1 MSLQF
6 IAGPSGCGKSTYAYI
21 KLIDE
26 AVRKPLERFF
36 VIVPEQF
43 TMQAQKEL
51 TAIHPG
57 HTILNIDI
65 LSFNRLAFRVFEE
78 IGENQ
83 APILEDMGKI
93 LILQKLIND
102 NKKDLSILD
111 GLFNKSG
118 AAARVNSQ
126 LSEFMQ
132 YDIDL
137 NSIDI
142 EKSDFPELLKRK
154 LSDLKII
161 SERFLDYLSG
171 KYLTAEEVPVV
182 LSRTIE
188 NSKMLKD
195 ATVIFDGF
203 TGFVPT
209 QYYVVERLLK
219 MCKKVIVI
227 ATADRTAGLRSN
239 SAHSNLFHMT
249 HTMISKLIELAQ
261 KNNVE
266 VLKDI
271 WIDDTNGRFKKNEAL
286 KFLEKNLFRY
296 DYKKY
301 LKKQESIF
309 ITQCRNPEQEAEK
322 AAEIILKLVR
332 TGKYRFRDFA
342 FITGNIDDYADIV
355 KNIFDANDI
364 PVFIDKKN
372 GIMSNPAVE
381 FVRAAIEMASDNLS
395 YKSVFRFLKTGM
407 TSVTGDINLFENY
420 VLAFAIK
427 GKKAYEREWNR
438 TSVTILQE
446 DLPVLNII
454 RTHFIEY
461 IGTFLEDFK
470 KKNATVRQRTVA
482 LYELIEKTQLQ
493 EKCKLLEE
501 NFTDKSELAK
511 AKEFSQIYKIIM
523 DFLNKLVD
531 ILGEEKVSIEL
542 YRKLIETGFQEITV
556 GIIPPNRDRVVAGD
570 IERTR
575 LNNIKVLFFAG
586 LNDGIVPKPVL
597 RQSVLSEPDRRLLS
611 ETNIMLS
618 PDSREE
624 MYRQR
629 LYLYLNMTKPSDILY
644 LSYSATNISGE
655 ALMPSYLIN
664 VIGDMFDCIK
674 TQDMDN
680 EAIMDRLQTV
690 TGREKVL
697 LDGFDKMN
705 EKQPDKCFNEIVSF
719 MGRSLDGRKKI
730 EKLINAALYHRKDTN
745 ISKAAAEM
753 LYGIN
758 TRYSASRLEKYGSCA
773 FRHFL
778 EYGAL
783 LKEREVFEFSPADIG
798 SILHRSIKLFC
809 DKMEKLG
816 IQKTIVNIEEAADE
830 AFETA
835 YSEHENAA
843 YSASRAFDEIRLKK
857 INRITAK
864 CVVEQVR
871 RGEFYPAATEAR
883 FMTEG
888 VAGVIDRIDICIHG
902 DVDYIRIIDYKSS
915 SREPN
920 LNKFYNKIQIQLPL
934 YITAAQELIGARHHK
949 IIEPAGIYYYNMKEP
964 LVDVESM
971 DEDVS
976 NDRKLRQLRLN
987 GISREEPEIL
997 MLMDE
1002 SLKPGAKSDI
1012 INAEFNKRLNE
1023 DGNIAVSARTKTC
1036 SLNGFMTLEKYTK
1049 YMIKTM
1055 RKEIEAG
1062 NTAISP
1068 KIVDGTD
1075 SCTYCPFSSVC
1086 GFDHKIPGFKKKSCD
1101 KLSDEEAIN
1110 KMFKELKKGNIDGN

>member
-6 IAGPSGCGKSTYAYI
+6 IAGPSGCGKSTYAYR

-26 AVRKPLERFF
+26 AVKKPSERFF

-43 TMQAQKEL
+43 TMQTQKEL

-102 NKKDLSILD
+102 NKKDLNILE

-126 LSEFMQ
+126 LSELMQ

-142 EKSDFPELLKRK
+142 ENSGLPELLKRK

-161 SERFLDYLSG
+161 SERFLDYLDG

-188 NSKMLKD
+188 NSTMLKD
-195 ATVIFDGF
+195 ATVVFDGF

-209 QYYVVERLLK
+209 QYYVIEKLLR
-219 MCKKVIVI
+219 MCKNVTVIV
-227 ATADRTAGLRSN
+227 TADRKAGIRSN

-249 HTMISKLIELAQ
+249 HTMTAKLIELAW

-271 WIDDTNGRFKKNEAL
+271 WIDDINGRFGQNEAL

-296 DYKKY
+296 EYKKY
-301 LKKQESIF
+301 TKKQESIF
-309 ITQCRNPEQEAEK
+309 ITQCANPEQEVEK

-342 FITGNIDDYADIV
+342 FITGNIEDYADIV
-355 KNIFDANDI
+355 KNILEANKI
-364 PVFIDKKN
+364 PVFLDKKSN
-372 GIMSNPAVE
+372 IMSNPMVE
-381 FVRAAIEMASDNLS
+381 FVRAAIEMACDDLS
-395 YKSVFRFLKTGM
+395 YKSVFRFLKTGL
-407 TSVTGDINLFENY
+407 TTVNGDINLFENY

-427 GKKAYEREWNR
+427 GKKAYEREWSR
-438 TSVTILQE
+438 ISITVSQE
-446 DLPVLNII
+446 DLPILNSI
-454 RTHFIEY
+454 RKDFMDY
-461 IGTFLEDFK
+461 LGAFLESFK
-470 KKNATVRQRTVA
+470 KRNATVRQRTTA
-482 LYELIEKTQLQ
+482 LYELIEKTKLQ
-493 EKCKLLEE
+493 EKCMLLEKFFE
-501 NFTDKSELAK
+501 EKNDLSR

-531 ILGEEKVSIEL
+531 ILGEEKVSMEL
-542 YRKLIETGFQEITV
+542 YRKLIETGFQEIKI
-556 GIIPPNRDRVVAGD
+556 GIIPPKRDRVVAGD

-575 LNNIKVLFFAG
+575 LNNVKVLFFAG
-586 LNDGIVPKPVL
+586 LNDGIVPKPVS

-611 ETNIMLS
+611 DADIMLA

-629 LYLYLNMTKPSDILY
+629 LYLYLNMTKPSDVLY
-644 LSYSATNISGE
+644 LTYSSTNVSGE
-655 ALMPSYLIN
+655 ALLPSYLIN
-664 VIGDMFDCIK
+664 VITDMFDCIK
-674 TQDMDN
+674 KEEMDDTD
-680 EAIMDRLQTV
+680 ITDKLQTV
-690 TGREKVL
+690 TGREKML
-697 LDGFDKMN
+697 LEGFSKIN
-705 EKQPDKCFNEIVSF
+705 EKQPDKCFNEIISF
-719 MGRSLDGRKKI
+719 MGKTENGRKKI
-730 EKLINAALYHRKDTN
+730 EKLINASLYHRKDTN
-745 ISKAAAEM
+745 ISRSAAEM

-758 TRYSASRLEKYGSCA
+758 TRFSASRLEKYGSCA

-783 LKEREVFEFSPADIG
+783 LKEREIFEFSPADIG

-809 DKMEKLG
+809 DKIERLG
-816 IQKTIVNIEEAADE
+816 IQNILINIEKSADE
-830 AFETA
+830 AFEMA
-835 YSEHENAA
+835 YGEHENAM
-843 YSASRAFDEIRLKK
+843 YSTSRAFDEIRLKK
-857 INRITAK
+857 NNRVTALS
-864 CVVEQVR
+864 VAEQVI
-871 RGEFYPAATEAR
+871 RGEFRPIAAEER

-888 VAGVIDRIDICIHG
+888 VAGVIDRIDICMQN
-902 DVDYIRIIDYKSS
+902 DVNYIRIIDYKSS
-915 SREPN
+915 SRELD
-920 LNKFYNKIQIQLPL
+920 LNKFYNGIQLQLPL
-934 YITAAQELIGARHHK
+934 YITAAQELIAARYHK
-949 IIEPAGIYYYNMKEP
+949 CIEPAGIYYYNMKEP
-964 LVDVESM
+964 LVEVESL

-976 NDRKLRQLRLN
+976 DDRKLRQLRLY

-997 MLMDE
+997 MLMDGGLE
-1002 SLKPGAKSDI
+1002 PGVKSDI
-1012 INAEFNKRLNE
+1012 INAEFNKRLDK
-1023 DGNIAVSARTKTC
+1023 DGNIVVSARTKTC
-1036 SLNGFMTLEKYTK
+1036 SLDGFMTIEKYTK
-1049 YMIKTM
+1049 RMIRTM
-1055 RKEIEAG
+1055 RMEIEAG
-1062 NTAISP
+1062 KADISP
-1068 KIVDGTD
+1068 KTVDGTD
-1075 SCTYCPFSSVC
+1075 SCTYCPFLSVC
-1086 GFDHKIPGFKKKSCD
+1086 GFDHRIPGFKKKSCAAF
-1101 KLSDEEAIN
+1101 SDEEAIS
-1110 KMFKELKKGNIDGN
+1110 KMLEELKKGYIDGN